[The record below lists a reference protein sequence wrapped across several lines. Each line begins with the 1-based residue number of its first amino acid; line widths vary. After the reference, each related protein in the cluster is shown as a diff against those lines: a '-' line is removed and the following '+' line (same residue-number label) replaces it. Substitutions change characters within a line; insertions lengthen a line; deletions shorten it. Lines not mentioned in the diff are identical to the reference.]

1 MKKYLNKGLLYA
13 WFNSAKAPIAI
24 GILVWGFIANVI
36 IEEKLSFLRWQIA
49 DNFSNYITTENL
61 EKYFVL
67 GIIFIAICFIAQG
80 INKRNTAMFLASGP
94 YTKKQIKYN
103 EFISLIITLI
113 FFAITYIYIVLMAY
127 IRNKEFLSIVEGYEI
142 IIFIEV
148 IKIVLFGAIGIVF
161 MLIIDSMFSN
171 SVIGFICMIS
181 VIPASVVLTL
191 EKIFITFNYVGLRDN
206 YNFLSKID
214 DGSSNDRIQSY
225 TPSILLDNVSTRE
238 ITINQL
244 SLEIIITLIIIS
256 IMLIIFN
263 IAQSRY
269 KLESC
274 NKIFSS
280 KTNGNIVVILVS
292 IALGSLA
299 SLIFM
304 SDFINNMKLK
314 NGEYLPLVGLDLI
327 KGLSADILCVGI
339 IGFIAYKI
347 IKKILST
354 VS

>member
-1 MKKYLNKGLLYA
+1 MRKYLNKGLLYA
-13 WFNSAKAPIAI
+13 WFNSAKAPIVI
-24 GILVWGFIANVI
+24 GILVWGFVANII
-36 IEEKLSFLRWQIA
+36 IEERLSNLKWQIS
-49 DNFSNYITTENL
+49 DNFSNYIITENL
-61 EKYFVL
+61 EKYFIL

-80 INKRNTAMFLASGP
+80 INKRNTAMFLSSGP

-103 EFISLIITLI
+103 EFISLLITLI
-113 FFAITYIYIVLMAY
+113 FFVMTYIYIALMAY

-148 IKIVLFGAIGIVF
+148 IRIFLFGIIGIIF

-171 SVIGFICMIS
+171 SVIGFTCMIS
-181 VIPASVVLTL
+181 VIPVSVVLIL
-191 EKIFITFNYVGLRDN
+191 EKIFITFNYSGLRDN

-214 DGSSNDRIQSY
+214 DGSSNDRVQSY
-225 TPSILLDNVSTRE
+225 TPSILLDNVSTRD
-238 ITINQL
+238 ITINYL
-244 SLEIIITLIIIS
+244 SIEIIITLIIIL

-269 KLESC
+269 KLESS

-280 KTNGNIVVILVS
+280 KTNGNIVVILIS

-299 SLIFM
+299 SLLFV
-304 SDFINNMKLK
+304 SNFINHMQHK
-314 NGEYLPLVGLDLI
+314 NNDYLPLVGLDLV
-327 KGLSADILCVGI
+327 KGLSADMLCIGI
-339 IGFIAYKI
+339 VGFIAYKI
-347 IKKILST
+347 MKKILRT

>member
-13 WFNSAKAPIAI
+13 WFNSAKAPIII
-24 GILVWGFIANVI
+24 GMLVWGFMANLLI
-36 IEEKLSFLRWQIA
+36 QDKLNELKSRISH
-49 DNFSNYITTENL
+49 NFFNYITAETL
-61 EKYFVL
+61 DKYLML
-67 GIIFIAICFIAQG
+67 GIIFIAICFIGQG
-80 INKRNTAMFLASGP
+80 VNKRNTAMFLSSGP

-103 EFISLIITLI
+103 EFISLLITLI
-113 FFAITYIYIVLMAY
+113 IFIITYIYIALMAY

-148 IKIVLFGAIGIVF
+148 IRIFLFGIIGIVF

-171 SVIGFICMIS
+171 SLIGFICMIS
-181 VIPASVVLTL
+181 VIPASIMIIIV
-191 EKIFITFNYVGLRDN
+191 KIFETLDYLVVRDN
-206 YNFLSKID
+206 YTMYNESAN
-214 DGSSNDRIQSY
+214 SEIQGCTS
-225 TPSILLDNVSTRE
+225 SILLDSITVRE
-238 ITINQL
+238 ITIKQL
-244 SLEIIITLIIIS
+244 SFEIVITLIIIL

-280 KTNGNIVVILVS
+280 KTNGNIVVSLMS

-299 SLIFM
+299 SELLL
-304 SDFINNMKLK
+304 SDFINDMQRK
-314 NGEYLPLVGLDLI
+314 NGEYLPLAGGDLV
-327 KGLSADILCVGI
+327 KALSLDILCVGVV
-339 IGFIAYKI
+339 GFIAYKI
-347 IKKILST
+347 IKKILRS